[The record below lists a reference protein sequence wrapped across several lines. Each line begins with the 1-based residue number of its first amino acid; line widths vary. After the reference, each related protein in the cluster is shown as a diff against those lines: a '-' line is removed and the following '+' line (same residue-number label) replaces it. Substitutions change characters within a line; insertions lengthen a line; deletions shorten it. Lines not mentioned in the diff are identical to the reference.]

1 LGVSPIFLQ
10 SPNLGGLQG
19 VEEDNGQPLLDLEVF
34 TAKLSDEVKNMIAEI
49 RPGIIATAS
58 KDGKPNV
65 SAKGSFRVLDD
76 NHVIFADINSP
87 RTIANLRENPYV
99 SILVVHP
106 RTLKGCRIWGKCEIV
121 NSGPLFDQLNKEFVE
136 KGLKVNHVVKI
147 TVEKVQESP

>member
-1 LGVSPIFLQ
+1 M
-10 SPNLGGLQG
+10 
-19 VEEDNGQPLLDLEVF
+19 
-34 TAKLSDEVKNMIAEI
+34 AKLSNEVKTMIAEI

-58 KDGKPNV
+58 KDGKPNA

-106 RTLKGCRIWGKCEIV
+106 RTLKGCRIWGKGEIL

-136 KGLKVNHVVKI
+136 KGLKVKHVVKI

>member
-1 LGVSPIFLQ
+1 MV
-10 SPNLGGLQG
+10 
-19 VEEDNGQPLLDLEVF
+19 
-34 TAKLSDEVKNMIAEI
+34 KLSEEVKTMIAEI

-76 NHVIFADINSP
+76 DHVLFADINSP

-99 SILVVHP
+99 SVLVIHP
-106 RTLKGCRIWGKCEIV
+106 KTLRGCRIWGKGEII
-121 NSGPLFDQLNKEFVE
+121 NSGPLFDQLNTEFVG

-147 TVEKVQESP
+147 KVDKVQESP

>member
-1 LGVSPIFLQ
+1 M
-10 SPNLGGLQG
+10 
-19 VEEDNGQPLLDLEVF
+19 
-34 TAKLSDEVKNMIAEI
+34 AKLSEEVKTMIAGI

-76 NHVIFADINSP
+76 EHVIFADINSP
-87 RTIANLRENPYV
+87 RTMINLRENPYV

-106 RTLKGCRIWGKCEIV
+106 RTLKGCRIWGKGEIIT
-121 NSGPLFDQLNKEFVE
+121 SGPLFDQLNKEFTE

-147 TVEKVQESP
+147 TVNQVQETP

>member
-1 LGVSPIFLQ
+1 M
-10 SPNLGGLQG
+10 
-19 VEEDNGQPLLDLEVF
+19 
-34 TAKLSDEVKNMIAEI
+34 AKISDAVKTMIAEI

-76 NHVIFADINSP
+76 DHVIFADINSP
-87 RTIANLRENPYV
+87 RTIANLKENPYV

-106 RTLKGCRIWGKCEIV
+106 KTLRGCRIWGEAEILT
-121 NSGPLFDQLNKEFVE
+121 SGPLFDQLNTEFVG

-147 TVEKVQESP
+147 KVERVQETP

>member
-1 LGVSPIFLQ
+1 MV
-10 SPNLGGLQG
+10 
-19 VEEDNGQPLLDLEVF
+19 
-34 TAKLSDEVKNMIAEI
+34 KLSEEVKTMIAEI

-76 NHVIFADINSP
+76 DHVIFADINSP

-99 SILVVHP
+99 SVLVIHP
-106 RTLKGCRIWGKCEIV
+106 KTLRGCRIWGKGEIIG
-121 NSGPLFDQLNKEFVE
+121 SGPLFDQLNTEFVG

-147 TVEKVQESP
+147 KVDKVQESP

>member
-1 LGVSPIFLQ
+1 M
-10 SPNLGGLQG
+10 
-19 VEEDNGQPLLDLEVF
+19 
-34 TAKLSDEVKNMIAEI
+34 TKLSEEVKTLIAEI

-76 NHVIFADINSP
+76 DHVIFADINSP

-99 SILVVHP
+99 SVLVIHP
-106 RTLKGCRIWGKCEIV
+106 KTLKGCRIWGKAEII
-121 NSGPLFDQLNKEFVE
+121 NSGPLFDQLNTEFVG

-147 TVEKVQESP
+147 KVDGVQESP